1 MNILK
6 EACVGNYL
14 EAKRAEELGAHRLE
28 LCDNLLEGGTTPS
41 IGTIKIAKENL
52 NIPVFVIIRPRGGD
66 FVFNEKEIK
75 IMEENI
81 KMCESLGIP
90 GIVIGALTKDNE
102 IDKPT
107 VKRLIKAAK
116 GMSISFHMAFDEI
129 EDKKEAIDTLI
140 ELGVN
145 RILTKGGIKP
155 AAENLDSLKS
165 LVEYADNRITILAG
179 GGITKGN
186 FQAIVEKTGVKEVHG
201 TKIVGS
207 LE

>member
-1 MNILK
+1 MTILK

-28 LCDNLLEGGTTPS
+28 LCDNLLQGGTTPS
-41 IGTIKIAKENL
+41 IGTIEITKENL
-52 NIPVFVIIRPRGGD
+52 HIPIFVKIRPRNGD
-66 FVFNEKEIK
+66 FVFSESEIK
-75 IMEENI
+75 IMEKNI
-81 KMCESLGIP
+81 KVCENMGIS
-90 GIVIGALTKDNE
+90 GVVIGALTKDNQ
-102 IDKPT
+102 IDEYT
-107 VKRLIKAAK
+107 IKRLIKAAK
-116 GMSISFHMAFDEI
+116 NMNISFHMAFDEI
-129 EDKKEAIDTLI
+129 ENKKKAIDTLI
-140 ELGVN
+140 ELGVD

-165 LVEYADNRITILAG
+165 LVEYADDRITILAG

-186 FQAIVEKTGVKEVHG
+186 FEAIVEKTGVKEVHG